1 MRLLATLRG
10 YRKTAAMAAISTI
23 GESRLFLLDY
33 ALRGLRVL
41 VLLAIWRTVLPHH
54 GTVNGLSLSAVLTYT
69 LIAEVFAEQLLSR
82 TEATSDLWSGGVTGR
97 MVQPTGLFG
106 HYAAVMAGGWLV
118 GLALF
123 SLPLLALAPLLGV
136 DPRPAGPSAGLL
148 FALSLALAVVLGLAI
163 EFCFVGLTVAFAL
176 NPWIVSRVRDAI
188 ALVLSGAV
196 LPLALLPWGLG
207 DVFAWLPFASMA
219 SAPLQIYIGAG
230 QPARLLAVQA
240 TWCLMLWPLTLWL
253 WRANREKVVGY
264 GG

>member
-1 MRLLATLRG
+1 MLRLVSLRG
-10 YRKTAAMAAISTI
+10 YRKTAAMAAVSTL

-33 ALRGLRVL
+33 ALRALRVL

-54 GTVNGLSLSAVLTYT
+54 GTVNGLSLGAVLTYT
-69 LIAEVFAEQLLSR
+69 LIAEVFAEQLLVR
-82 TEATSDLWSGGVTGR
+82 TEATGDLWSGGVTSR
-97 MVQPTGLFG
+97 MVQPIGLFG
-106 HYAAVMAGGWLV
+106 HYAAVMVGGWLV
-118 GLALF
+118 GLTLF

-136 DPRPAGPSAGLL
+136 DPRPASPGAGLL
-148 FALSLALAVVLGLAI
+148 FVLSLALAVVLGLAV
-163 EFCFVGLTVAFAL
+163 EFFFVGLTIAFAL
-176 NPWIVSRVRDAI
+176 NPWITSRVRDAI

-230 QPARLLAVQA
+230 HPAFLVALQVA
-240 TWCLMLWPLTLWL
+240 WCLALWPLTVWL
-253 WRANREKVVGY
+253 WRANREKVVGF

>member
-1 MRLLATLRG
+1 MLRPVSLRG
-10 YRKTAAMAAISTI
+10 YRKTAAMAAVSTL

-33 ALRGLRVL
+33 LMRGLRVV

-54 GTVNGLSLSAVLTYT
+54 GTVNGLSLAAVLTYT
-69 LIAEVFAEQLLSR
+69 LIAEVFAEQMLAR
-82 TEATSDLWSGGVTGR
+82 TEATNDLWSGAVTSR

-106 HYAAVMAGGWLV
+106 HYAAMMVGGWMI

-136 DPRPAGPSAGLL
+136 DPRPASPGAGLL
-148 FALSLALAVVLGLAI
+148 FALSLALAVVLGLAV
-163 EFCFVGLTVAFAL
+163 EFCFVGLTITYAL
-176 NPWIVSRVRDAI
+176 NPWITSRVRDAI
-188 ALVLSGAV
+188 TLVLSGAV

-207 DVFAWLPFASMA
+207 GVFAWLPFASMA

-230 QPARLLAVQA
+230 QPAQLLALQVA
-240 TWCLMLWPLTLWL
+240 WCVVLWPLVLWL
-253 WRANREKVVGY
+253 WRANREKVVGF